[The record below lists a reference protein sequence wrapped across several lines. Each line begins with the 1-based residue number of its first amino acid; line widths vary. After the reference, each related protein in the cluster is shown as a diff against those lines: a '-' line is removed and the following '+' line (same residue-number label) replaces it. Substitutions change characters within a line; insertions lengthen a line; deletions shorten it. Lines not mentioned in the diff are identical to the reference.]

1 MYLEDVWDPLTSNGD
16 DIPLDETSPDSTNN
30 PADGASVVVVVVVV
44 VGVKMD
50 PKNIPVAMPKGRAM
64 RSSCLSSLSTLERF
78 VLALKVS
85 SIKEIDGLNN

>member
-1 MYLEDVWDPLTSNGD
+1 MYLEDVWDPPASNED

-30 PADGASVVVVVVVV
+30 PADGASVVVVVVV

-64 RSSCLSSLSTLERF
+64 RSSCLASLSTLERF
-78 VLALKVS
+78 VLALEIS
-85 SIKEIDGLNN
+85 SIKGIEALNN